1 MYSKTKIFDFKEDP
15 KNVKPGSILISEPFS
30 RDAYFGKS
38 VVLIAEHNDKGTIGF
53 ILNKPVKMP
62 LSDLM
67 KEFPDIK
74 TNISIGG
81 PVETN
86 SVHYIHTLGKQIE
99 GAKPISNGLY
109 WGGDFNKLNQL
120 ATLGLVDQR
129 HAKFFIGYSG
139 WKPDQL
145 KDEIEKNY
153 WKIGHMSNPSII
165 DNDPRMWYNI
175 VMQLGES
182 FKPWLNVPENPSW
195 N

>member
-1 MYSKTKIFDFKEDP
+1 MYSKTNIFDFKEDP
-15 KNVKPGSILISEPFS
+15 KNVRPGSILISEPFS

-38 VVLIAEHNDKGTIGF
+38 VVLITEHNDKGTIGF
-53 ILNKPVKMP
+53 ILNKPVVMP

-67 KEFPDIK
+67 KDFPDFK

-86 SVHYIHTLGKQIE
+86 SVHFIHTLGKQIPE
-99 GAKPISNGLY
+99 TKHIINGLY
-109 WGGDFNKLNQL
+109 WGGDFSKLNQL
-120 ATLGLVDQR
+120 ASLGLIEQDQ
-129 HAKFFIGYSG
+129 AKFFIGYSG

-145 KDEIEKNY
+145 KEEIEKNY
-153 WKIGHMSNPSII
+153 WKIGTMTKESMIN
-165 DNDPRMWYNI
+165 NDPRMWYNI
-175 VMQLGES
+175 VNQLGAS

>member
-1 MYSKTKIFDFKEDP
+1 MYSKTNLFDFKEDP
-15 KNVKPGSILISEPFS
+15 KNVSPGSILISEPFS

-38 VVLIAEHNDKGTIGF
+38 IVLITEHNKNGTVGF
-53 ILNKPVKMP
+53 ILNKPVVMP

-67 KEFPDIK
+67 KDFPDIK

-86 SVHYIHTLGKQIE
+86 SVHFIHTLGKQIPE
-99 GAKPISNGLY
+99 TKTILDGLF
-109 WGGDFNKLNQL
+109 WGGDFKKLQQL
-120 ATLGLVDQR
+120 ATLGLVDQ
-129 HAKFFIGYSG
+129 HHVKFFIGYSG

-145 KDEIEKNY
+145 KSEIEKNY
-153 WKIGHMSNPSII
+153 WKIGKMGISAMI
-165 DNDPRMWYNI
+165 DNDPRMWYSI
-175 VMQLGES
+175 VNKLGTS